1 MAELPALPLFTD
13 AMLADTGHM
22 SAEAFGAYVRIL
34 LVMWRHGG
42 RLADDDRELARIAGM
57 TLSRWRHVGDVVRRC
72 LTAAGGQVSQK
83 RLTATLLA
91 VRERRRKLAEAGER
105 GAAVRW
111 GEGPNRERDSDN
123 SFGQSRIKKKVPT
136 RGLSDCDS
144 SPDLWQG
151 HCDRIDESMPTK
163 TKKERE
169 SVETQSAPSRR
180 AQGPGAPAASPYVEK
195 KSPAGSLATARRE
208 GARASPPGAEQAAA
222 EGRKP
227 PHLATREELEASF
240 ASRRG
245 HRPP

>member
-1 MAELPALPLFTD
+1 MAELPALPLYTD
-13 AMLADTGHM
+13 ALLADTSHM
-22 SAEAFGAYVRIL
+22 SAEAFGAYLRIL
-34 LVMWRHGG
+34 VVMWRHGG

-57 TLSRWRHVGDVVRRC
+57 PLSRWRHVAVVVRRC

-83 RLTATLLA
+83 RLTATLYA

-105 GAAVRW
+105 GAAARW
-111 GEGPNRERDSDN
+111 GEGPEPGTRFRQQLWPKQN
-123 SFGQSRIKKKVPT
+123 QKKVPT
-136 RGLSDCDS
+136 RGVSDCDS

-180 AQGPGAPAASPYVEK
+180 AGAPAAPAERPYGEK
-195 KSPAGSLATARRE
+195 KPPAGSLATARHE
-208 GARASPPGAEQAAA
+208 GALASPPGAEQAAA

-227 PHLATREELEASF
+227 PHLATRAELEASF
-240 ASRRG
+240 ASRRA